1 MMAVYQL
8 CNTAVVL
15 YVINVQDQQVNEAKL
30 WVKQSKGTVLCQPV
44 MHGCVCVY
52 VCVCVSGA

>member
-30 WVKQSKGTVLCQPV
+30 
-44 MHGCVCVY
+44 
-52 VCVCVSGA
+52 